1 MKRFN
6 DLLDTSKAI
15 DTEAV
20 YREFLRETY
29 RDCLSGPFEHL
40 DPAELL
46 EEADPTAYRCGHV
59 DYIDGEEWTEY
70 NGDTYETSYLE
81 ELRYELESIIEDD
94 ISDLESELDELDSD
108 DSEDRHDM
116 NYRETLTERIESLHG
131 EIRQLYQ
138 LF

>member
-1 MKRFN
+1 MKRFD

-15 DTEAV
+15 DTEES
-20 YREFLRETY
+20 YREML
-29 RDCLSGPFEHL
+29 RDCYSDCLQGPFEGL

-46 EEADPTAYRCGHV
+46 EMADPTAYRCGHV
-59 DYIDGEEWTEY
+59 DYIDGQEWTDY

-81 ELRYELESIIEDD
+81 ELRYSLESNLEDE
-94 ISDLESELDELDSD
+94 ISELESELDALDSN

-116 NYRETLTERIESLHG
+116 DYRETLTERIESLHG